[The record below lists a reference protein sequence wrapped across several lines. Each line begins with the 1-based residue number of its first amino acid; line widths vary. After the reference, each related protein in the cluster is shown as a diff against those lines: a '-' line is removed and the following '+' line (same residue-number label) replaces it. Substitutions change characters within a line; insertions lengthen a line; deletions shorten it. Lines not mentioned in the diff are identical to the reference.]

1 MASKGFIELLRL
13 ADLAKT
19 RSTGL
24 QSGKGYDWRGVV
36 FEVGDQRLVAPMGEV
51 SEVLNMP
58 EYTSMPM
65 VEPWLLG
72 LANIRGRLLPLTDL
86 PQFLHLPNR
95 QQKKQRKVLIIDNST
110 VFSGLVVD
118 KVIGIEQFTRS
129 QYRAE
134 TLDSDSPFAPYNH
147 GKFVKDQQDWFVFMP
162 SLLAKDP
169 RYIDAA
175 V

>member
-24 QSGKGYDWRGVV
+24 QSGEGYDWRGVV

-118 KVIGIEQFTRS
+118 KVIGIEQFTRD

>member
-1 MASKGFIELLRL
+1 
-13 ADLAKT
+13 
-19 RSTGL
+19 
-24 QSGKGYDWRGVV
+24 
-36 FEVGDQRLVAPMGEV
+36 
-51 SEVLNMP
+51 MP

-175 V
+175 M

>member
-118 KVIGIEQFTRS
+118 KVIGIEQFTRD

-147 GKFVKDQQDWFVFMP
+147 GKFVKDQKDWFVFMP

-175 V
+175 M